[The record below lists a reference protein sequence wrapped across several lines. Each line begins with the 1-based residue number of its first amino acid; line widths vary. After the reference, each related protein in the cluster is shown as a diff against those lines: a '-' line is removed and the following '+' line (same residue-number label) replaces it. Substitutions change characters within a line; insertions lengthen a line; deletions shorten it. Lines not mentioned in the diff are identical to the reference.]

1 VRINNRVIV
10 VRVFGKEETAAAV
23 IDCGR
28 ASPVDAGVGAAQR
41 L

>member
-1 VRINNRVIV
+1 MRITSRVIV
-10 VRVFGKEETAAAV
+10 VRGIGKGIAATV